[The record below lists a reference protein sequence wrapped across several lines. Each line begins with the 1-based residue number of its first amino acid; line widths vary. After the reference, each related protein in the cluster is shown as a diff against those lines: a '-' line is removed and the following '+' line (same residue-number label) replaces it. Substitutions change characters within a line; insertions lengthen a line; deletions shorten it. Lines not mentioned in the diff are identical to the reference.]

1 MYEHDPAPDDHAP
14 DDVVLR
20 AVPDLAGLPV
30 EDASGLTVGEL
41 FGALTEAE
49 TGLVRYIDLSLERR
63 ARHVLVPI
71 GHARVR
77 EGQPEGPRI
86 RLRAA
91 LLEEL
96 EQIPPFPADVGHI
109 DDPFERALLEAYGRS
124 FHGERYYAHPSYDH
138 DGLYAGEHPVV
149 LDEATHD
156 AGTAEAPTAAAAP
169 ASPASGEEPAEA
181 AARRG
186 HLRRLAYLPGWR
198 VAKGEPDIRGW
209 PLGLDDGD
217 PMRITDLVVEPA
229 EEKVRYVV
237 ATDDDGRTPRLLPVG
252 FLRIDDENG
261 VVRAPGIARADFL
274 ALPEYDGGGLTRADE
289 DRLCAALRNR
299 LQGHRRYHL
308 PDYRADARMGDR

>member
-1 MYEHDPAPDDHAP
+1 MYDYDAAPDDHAP

-30 EDASGLTVGEL
+30 EDASGLSVGKL

-49 TGLVRYIDLSLERR
+49 TGLVRYIDLSLERLD
-63 ARHVLVPI
+63 RHVLVPI

-77 EGQPEGPRI
+77 EDEPEGPRI

-138 DGLYAGEHPVV
+138 QGLYAGEHPVV
-149 LDEATHD
+149 PDEPGENGDD
-156 AGTAEAPTAAAAP
+156 A
-169 ASPASGEEPAEA
+169 EPANA
-181 AARRG
+181 TGPDAHG
-186 HLRRLAYLPGWR
+186 HLGLLAYLPGWR

-209 PLGLDDGD
+209 PLGLDDGE
-217 PMRITDLVVEPA
+217 PMRIADLMVEPA
-229 EEKVRYVV
+229 AEKVRYVV
-237 ATDDDGRTPRLLPVG
+237 VAPADGKVARLLPVG
-252 FLRIDDENG
+252 YLQIDEHNS
-261 VVRAPGIARADFL
+261 VVRAPGIATADIL
-274 ALPEYDGGGLTRADE
+274 VLPEFAGGGLNRADE
-289 DRLCAALRNR
+289 DRLCATLRKR
-299 LQGHRRYHL
+299 FRGRRRYQL
-308 PDYRADARMGDR
+308 PDYRADYRLRHD